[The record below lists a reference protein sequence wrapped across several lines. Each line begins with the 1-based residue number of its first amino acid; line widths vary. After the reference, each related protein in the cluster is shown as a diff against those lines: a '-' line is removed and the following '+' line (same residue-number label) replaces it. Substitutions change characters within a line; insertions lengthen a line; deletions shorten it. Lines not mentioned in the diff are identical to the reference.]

1 MKAHLREEIDVTSK
15 KALADF
21 YNSLT
26 DREKELVAIS
36 IEWMRH
42 AVKGEKF
49 EEYGDLE
56 TSREWDKMIGHF
68 SKWQRKVYNHILAE
82 VRNDIL
88 RQGGNTLADSNS

>member
-1 MKAHLREEIDVTSK
+1 MRAHLREKIDITSK
-15 KALADF
+15 KALAEF

-36 IEWMRH
+36 IEWVRH

-56 TSREWDKMIGHF
+56 TSREWDKMVGHF
-68 SKWQRKVYNHILAE
+68 SKWQRKVYNHILSE

-88 RQGGNTLADSNS
+88 RQEKTSPTDNS